1 MLAPLLHPWLRLALD
16 RPELL
21 ADHASAYT
29 ALATAHAQ
37 ETLSQW
43 RLRVL
48 GWALLGVGAALA
60 LGLAGVALMLQAMV
74 APTGTAATTPAAW
87 WWVPLMPT
95 VLAAVGAWLAL
106 RPHSPGDNALAQQWK
121 RDLAMLKERA

>member
-21 ADHASAYT
+21 ADHASAYA

-37 ETLSQW
+37 DAVSQW

-48 GWALLGVGAALA
+48 GWALLGIGAVLA

-74 APTGTAATTPAAW
+74 ASAPTPAATPAAW

-95 VLAAVGAWLAL
+95 LLAAVGAWLAL
-106 RPHSPGDNALAQQWK
+106 RAHSPGDNALAQQWK